1 MNTYSGEGVNALVCA
16 LTDMQNTNI
25 IYADG
30 KLGKVL
36 QCLAYYGEFKS
47 ALAFCNQGFDYNA
60 EKKKALTTSGNRAV
74 LRLPKHPKTLVA
86 FVVQLLLEF
95 DAGTLDLMKFVID
108 YFPDNS
114 KQGSYLTFFERVM
127 TPFKHAIVD
136 FAVNGVGDEPIAIE
150 REVDFAPDGLSQ
162 QTEYLIVNMYNTVR
176 ECGLDSEERENF
188 CVMIEG
194 FAAALDARDSLMI
207 RAIWLGLRGALRREK
222 LCAKEIAEIDQLL
235 RLYLVS
241 R

>member
-1 MNTYSGEGVNALVCA
+1 MNYTGEGVNALVWA

-25 IYADG
+25 IYAVD
-30 KLGKVL
+30 KLETVL
-36 QCLAYYGEFKS
+36 KCLAYYSEFKTV
-47 ALAFCNQGFDYNA
+47 LTFCNKGFDFEA
-60 EKKKALTTSGNRAV
+60 EKSKAMTFTGERHV
-74 LRLPKHPKTLVA
+74 FRLPKNPQKLVA
-86 FVVQLLLEF
+86 FVAALLLEF
-95 DAGTLDLMKFVID
+95 DENKMDMMKFVID
-108 YFPDNS
+108 YFPDSS

-136 FAVNGVGDEPIAIE
+136 FVINGIANDPAPVD

-176 ECGLDSEERENF
+176 ECGLSNAESENF

-194 FAAALDARDSLMI
+194 FAAALDARDRLMI
-207 RAIWLGLRGALRREK
+207 KAIWIGLKGALNRAK
-222 LCAKEIAEIDQLL
+222 LCAKEVSEMDEQL

>member
-30 KLGKVL
+30 KIGKVL
-36 QCLAYYGEFKS
+36 QCLAYYSEFRN
-47 ALAFCNQGFDYNA
+47 ALAFCNQGFDYKA
-60 EKKKALTTSGNRAV
+60 EKQKVLTLSGERPV

-86 FVVQLLLEF
+86 FVAQLLLEF
-95 DAGTLDLMKFVID
+95 DSGTLDLMKFVID
-108 YFPDNS
+108 YFPDSS
-114 KQGSYLTFFERVM
+114 KQGSYLTFIERVI

-136 FAVNGVGDEPIAIE
+136 FAVNGTGDEPIAIE

-176 ECGLDSEERENF
+176 ECGLSNEERENF

-207 RAIWLGLRGALRREK
+207 RAIWLGLRGALHSER
-222 LCAKEIAEIDQLL
+222 LCAKEIAEIDQQL

-241 R
+241 K

>member
-16 LTDMQNTNI
+16 LTEMQNTNI

-30 KLGKVL
+30 KLTKVL
-36 QCLAYYGEFKS
+36 QCLAFYPEFKKT
-47 ALAFCNQGFDYNA
+47 LAFCNRGFDYSA
-60 EKKKALTTSGNRAV
+60 EKSKALTASGERAV

-86 FVVQLLLEF
+86 FVSNLLLEF
-95 DAGTLDLMKFVID
+95 DSGSLDLMKFVID
-108 YFPDNS
+108 YFPDSS
-114 KQGSYLTFFERVM
+114 KQGSYLTFIERVI

-136 FAVNGVGDEPIAIE
+136 FAVNGVADEPVAIE
-150 REVDFAPDGLSQ
+150 REVDFAHEGLSQ

-176 ECGLDSEERENF
+176 ECGLDSTESENF

-207 RAIWLGLRGALRREK
+207 RAIWLGLKWALQHKK
-222 LCAKEIAEIDQLL
+222 LCAKEIAEIDEQL
-235 RLYLVS
+235 RIYLVS
-241 R
+241 